1 MLWRYYGSG
10 GYQGWNIVW
19 YMNEA
24 TIKSQ
29 ENLTVVW
36 DTNWRIVNR

>member
-10 GYQGWNIVW
+10 HYQGWNIVW
-19 YMNEA
+19 YVDGA

-29 ENLTVVW
+29 EQLATVW
-36 DTNWRIVNR
+36 DTNWRVVIR